1 MFDAI
6 LPTLILDLT
15 DLLDDS
21 GHNFS
26 DCFFF
31 LFQFPVL
38 CLLYFAGSFC
48 STFSPETVQHLSD
61 CG

>member
-6 LPTLILDLT
+6 LPTLSLDLT

-21 GHNFS
+21 GDNFS
-26 DCFFF
+26 DFFF
-31 LFQFPVL
+31 NSLL
-38 CLLYFAGSFC
+38 CLLYLAGLFC
-48 STFSPETVQHLSD
+48 STFSPETVQHLSN